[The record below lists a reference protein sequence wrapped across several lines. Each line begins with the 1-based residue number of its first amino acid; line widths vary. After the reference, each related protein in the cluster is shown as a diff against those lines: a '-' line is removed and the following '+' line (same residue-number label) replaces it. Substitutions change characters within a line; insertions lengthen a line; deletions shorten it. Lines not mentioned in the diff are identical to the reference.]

1 MKVNQFNS
9 NNLDRLEKIQSYLVE
24 NYDINVGKILSQKK
38 LQKAYNNVEQRIAN
52 LRNKGSK
59 FQQDPNY
66 GMNIMVRD
74 ALGIMIN
81 EGLYY
86 EGENYRKLMDELYEY
101 GCSLAE
107 SGDDYDTM
115 MDSCGKKYEAMPARY
130 PKEMVLAALGEQMR
144 TLYENPLAVAGAGL
158 GAAVGG
164 IGAGIG
170 GVAKGIGSA
179 VDGIGSAIK
188 TKSDEYDKKI
198 NELENPPVEDNP
210 LKYLDKEGNYE
221 NEVDSKFAYI
231 MGKALGKQDYYNFS
245 LSELFAELESI
256 DVKMADA
263 LEQEYI
269 KHAKAQGEKPMSFKE
284 SKEQSLFDLFLDEVV
299 EDMTEDNINEEIAG
313 TTVEEAEV
321 VMAARALSNDIQDHI
336 ERLGRMVNEDVPAI
350 SDSMAHEFGI
360 EQARSFKEGM
370 EQLLAS
376 TLEANKAAK
385 DGIDNI
391 LGGIT
396 GEGSVEAPAE
406 PGLDNMDDNMM
417 EPALDD
423 APMDDFD
430 GADAEAG
437 PLDEPLGRAEK
448 E

>member
-9 NNLDRLEKIQSYLVE
+9 NNLIRLEKIQGYLIE

-38 LQKAYNNVEQRIAN
+38 LNKAYNSVEQRIAN

-107 SGDDYDTM
+107 TGDDYDTM
-115 MDSCGKKYEAMPARY
+115 MASCGKKYEAMPARY
-130 PKEMVLAALGEQMR
+130 PKEMVLAALGEEMR
-144 TLYENPLAVAGAGL
+144 NMYENPMGMINAEA
-158 GAAVGG
+158 
-164 IGAGIG
+164 
-170 GVAKGIGSA
+170 
-179 VDGIGSAIK
+179 
-188 TKSDEYDKKI
+188 EI

-210 LKYLDKEGNYE
+210 LQYLDKEGNYE
-221 NEVDSKFAYI
+221 SDVDKKFAYI

-269 KHAKAQGEKPMSFKE
+269 RHAKAQGEKPMSFKE
-284 SKEQSLFDLFLDEVV
+284 SKQGSLFDLFLDEVV

-350 SDSMAHEFGI
+350 ADSMAHEFGV
-360 EQARSFKEGM
+360 EQARSFKDGM

-376 TLEANKAAK
+376 TLDANKAAK
-385 DGIDNI
+385 EGIDGI
-391 LGGIT
+391 LSGIT
-396 GEGSVEAPAE
+396 GEGTMTSPEE
-406 PGLDNMDDNMM
+406 PGMGDDMM
-417 EPALDD
+417 APALDD
-423 APMDDFD
+423 APMDNFD

>member
-9 NNLDRLEKIQSYLVE
+9 NNLIRLEKIQGYLIE

-38 LQKAYNNVEQRIAN
+38 LNKAYNSVEQRIAN

-107 SGDDYDTM
+107 TGDDYDTM
-115 MDSCGKKYEAMPARY
+115 MASCGKKYEAMPARY
-130 PKEMVLAALGEQMR
+130 PKEMVLAALGEEMR
-144 TLYENPLAVAGAGL
+144 NMYENPMGMINAEA
-158 GAAVGG
+158 
-164 IGAGIG
+164 
-170 GVAKGIGSA
+170 
-179 VDGIGSAIK
+179 
-188 TKSDEYDKKI
+188 EI

-210 LKYLDKEGNYE
+210 LQYLDKEGNYE
-221 NEVDSKFAYI
+221 SDVDKKFAYI

-269 KHAKAQGEKPMSFKE
+269 KHAKATGEKPMSFKE
-284 SKEQSLFDLFLDEVV
+284 SKQGSLFDLFLDEVV

-350 SDSMAHEFGI
+350 ADSMAHEFGV
-360 EQARSFKEGM
+360 EQARSFKDGM

-376 TLEANKAAK
+376 TLDANKAAK
-385 DGIDNI
+385 EGIDGI
-391 LGGIT
+391 LSGIT
-396 GEGSVEAPAE
+396 GEGTMTSPEE
-406 PGLDNMDDNMM
+406 PGMGDDMM
-417 EPALDD
+417 APALDD
-423 APMDDFD
+423 APMDNFD

>member
-1 MKVNQFNS
+1 MNVNQFNTT
-9 NNLDRLEKIQSYLVE
+9 NLDRLEKIQNYLVE
-24 NYDINVGKILSQKK
+24 NYDINVGKILPQKK
-38 LQKAYNNVEQRIAN
+38 LDKAYRAVEQRIAN

-107 SGDDYDTM
+107 SGDDYDTVM
-115 MDSCGKKYEAMPARY
+115 ASCGKKYEVMPARY
-130 PKEMVLAALGEQMR
+130 PKEMVLAALGEQMKSM
-144 TLYENPLAVAGAGL
+144 YENPMGAISL
-158 GAAVGG
+158 E
-164 IGAGIG
+164 
-170 GVAKGIGSA
+170 S
-179 VDGIGSAIK
+179 
-188 TKSDEYDKKI
+188 EI
-198 NELENPPVEDNP
+198 NELENPPAEENP
-210 LKYLDKEGNYE
+210 LKYLDNEGNYD
-221 NEVDSKFAYI
+221 NDIDKKFAYI
-231 MGKALGKQDYYNFS
+231 MGKALGKQDYYKFS

-269 KHAKAQGEKPMSFKE
+269 KHAKATGVQPMSFKE
-284 SKEQSLFDLFLDEVV
+284 SKEPSSFDIFLDEVV
-299 EDMTEDNINEEIAG
+299 DSMVTEEIAG
-313 TTVEEAEV
+313 TSVEEAEV

-336 ERLGRMVNEDVPAI
+336 ERIGRMVNEDLPAI
-350 SDSMAHEFGI
+350 SDSMAHEFGV
-360 EQARSFKEGM
+360 EKARSFKDGM
-370 EQLLAS
+370 EQLLSS

-385 DGIDNI
+385 EGIDGI
-391 LGGIT
+391 LSGIT
-396 GEGSVEAPAE
+396 GEGDIGGGMMDEPA
-406 PGLDNMDDNMM
+406 DDMM
-417 EPALDD
+417 AEPALDD
-423 APMDDFD
+423 VPLDDFD